1 MNRNPGS
8 LSGRTPTQRATRRHY
23 PSGLTATETGMEM
36 QAPPLS
42 LPSFVVL
49 VRSWKLGGAVVVA
62 AGERDAETG
71 CGTCRIP
78 FLVFFFF
85 RLT

>member
-1 MNRNPGS
+1 
-8 LSGRTPTQRATRRHY
+8 
-23 PSGLTATETGMEM
+23 MEM

-49 VRSWKLGGAVVVA
+49 VRSGKLGGAVVA

-85 RLT
+85 PSDLKIPGRTYVR